1 MSGAADSAGPG
12 PTGFV
17 RAVPLL
23 LVLAGVAL
31 GLVLISLD
39 HWRRGATAL
48 GASAAVAGLLR
59 LVLSERAAGFLA
71 VRSKAFDVV
80 FAALLTAGA
89 AVLVIQP

>member
-1 MSGAADSAGPG
+1 MTAAAGRTG
-12 PTGFV
+12 VSRSGFV
-17 RAVPLL
+17 RALPLL

-31 GLVLISLD
+31 GLILISLD

-48 GASAAVAGLLR
+48 GASAALGGLLR
-59 LVLSERAAGFLA
+59 LVLPEQAVGFLA

-89 AVLVIQP
+89 AVLVVQP